1 VTLRPD
7 TDAATL
13 DKVVSLVRE
22 RGAAAQLCAIR
33 DGQLILDES
42 FGCSPDDLF
51 LIFSAGKAFIAVLV
65 HMLAERGQLDLDAP
79 VVRYWP
85 MFGRNGKHAI
95 TIRQVLQHRAGVPV
109 ARSIMWDAVN
119 ATNWPRSIA
128 ALESAR
134 QAYPAG
140 QVTAYHILS
149 YGFILGEIVQRVT
162 GTDVATVLRAELLD
176 PLGLNNT
183 FLGLPPELWHRSVPL
198 DPYGVS
204 GWIRH
209 LLFDRR
215 VVREAV
221 IPAATISSTAR
232 DMARF
237 YQMLLQGGELDGVRL
252 LSPATITQARQPAGD
267 GETDRL
273 LGLTIRWSQGFQLGG
288 PGPVPGRPRPMG
300 RISSPDAFGHNGS
313 NCCIGWADPGRRLV
327 FAYTCN
333 RLTNRL
339 EGSPHQS
346 DVSDAMLRSCP
357 VLV

>member
-1 VTLRPD
+1 MT
-7 TDAATL
+7 ATL
-13 DKVVSLVRE
+13 EEVVSLVRE
-22 RGAAAQLCAIR
+22 RGAAAQLCALR
-33 DGQLILDES
+33 DGQVILDQS
-42 FGCSPDDLF
+42 VGCRPDDLF

-65 HMLAERGQLDLDAP
+65 HMLAERGVLDLDAP
-79 VVRYWP
+79 VARYWP
-85 MFGRNGKHAI
+85 MFGRHGKDAI

-109 ARSIMWDAVN
+109 ARSVMWDALN
-119 ATNWPRSIA
+119 ATSWRRSIA

-134 QAYPAG
+134 PAYPPG

-162 GTDVATVLRAELLD
+162 GAGVAAVLRAELLD
-176 PLGLNNT
+176 PLGLGNT
-183 FLGLPPELWHRSVPL
+183 HLGLPPRLRERSVPL
-198 DPYGVS
+198 DPHGVS
-204 GWIRH
+204 GWIRR
-209 LLFDRR
+209 LVFDRR

-237 YQMLLQGGELDGVRL
+237 YQMLVQGGELDGVRL
-252 LSPATITQARQPAGD
+252 LSAAAIEQARQPAGD

-300 RISSPDAFGHNGS
+300 RTSSPDAFGHNGS
-313 NCCIGWADPGRRLV
+313 NCCIGWADPGRQLV

-346 DVSDAMLRSCP
+346 DVSDALLRACP
-357 VLV
+357 VRR